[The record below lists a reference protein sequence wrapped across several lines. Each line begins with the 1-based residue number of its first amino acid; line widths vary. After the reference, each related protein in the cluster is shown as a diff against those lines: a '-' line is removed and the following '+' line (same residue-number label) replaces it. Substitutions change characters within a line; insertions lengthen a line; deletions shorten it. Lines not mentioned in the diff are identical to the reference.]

1 MSSYQAEIER
11 AIVNTVSYVD
21 AFDYPLTA
29 AEIHRYLV
37 GLPLSSQKVQQAL
50 GHGPLVP
57 DRLGY
62 SGDFYMLPGREE
74 VADLRRQR
82 QAVADRLWPEAAR
95 YGALIARAPFV
106 RMVAVTGSLAVNNVT
121 HEDIDYLIVTANDRL
136 WVCRAFVILIVRWA
150 ARRGLELCPN
160 YFLTE
165 RALRFSQQNLYTA
178 HEVAQMVPLYGRAV
192 YEALRRVNAWT
203 YRYLPN
209 ASGPP
214 ALTPGPWP
222 LPLAPFAGRAILE
235 TALHSRAGL
244 RLDQWEMG
252 RKTRKF
258 RKAYAGQESSLLEA
272 SFSPDSC
279 KGHFNLHQQR
289 TMRAYE
295 LRTGVE
301 SGGAG
306 EPGSRGAGVH
316 DRESADQLLLPEAT
330 ISAAQPSDERPTTNA
345 TNGKRSPASLHP
357 GSPAP
362 LLPRPPAPLLP
373 RSPAPL
379 PPP

>member
-1 MSSYQAEIER
+1 MSSYQAEIEQ

-29 AEIHRYLV
+29 GEIHRYLV
-37 GLPLSSQKVQQAL
+37 GLPLSPQKVQQAL

-57 DRLGY
+57 DRLGH
-62 SGDFYMLPGREE
+62 SGNFYMLPGREE

-95 YGALIARAPFV
+95 YGALIARAPFA

-165 RALRFSQQNLYTA
+165 RALRFAQQNLYTA
-178 HEVAQMVPLYGRAV
+178 HEVAQMVPLYGRTV
-192 YEALRRVNAWT
+192 YETLRRVNAWT

-222 LPLAPFAGRAILE
+222 LPPAPFAGRAILE
-235 TALHSRAGL
+235 AALHTGAG
-244 RLDQWEMG
+244 RWLDQWEMG

-258 RKAYAGQESSLLEA
+258 RKAYAGQAFSLLEA

-289 TMRAYE
+289 AMRAYE
-295 LRTGVE
+295 LRTGGE
-301 SGGAG
+301 RGGAG
-306 EPGSRGAGVH
+306 VQGSGNAGEI
-316 DRESADQLLLPEAT
+316 DRETAGQLLLPDAAT
-330 ISAAQPSDERPTTNA
+330 LVPHLSDERSTTN
-345 TNGKRSPASLHP
+345 NRLSP
-357 GSPAP
+357 GSSAP

-373 RSPAPL
+373 DSRRAHASPASL

>member
-1 MSSYQAEIER
+1 MSSYQANIER

-37 GLPLSSQKVQQAL
+37 GLPLSPQKVQQAL
-50 GHGPLVP
+50 GHGLLIP
-57 DRLGY
+57 DRLGA
-62 SGDFYMLPGREE
+62 SGDFYMLPGRED
-74 VADLRRQR
+74 VAELRRQR

-178 HEVAQMVPLYGRAV
+178 HEVTQMVPLYGRAV
-192 YEALRRVNAWT
+192 YETLRRVNAWT

-209 ASGPP
+209 AAGPP
-214 ALTPGPWP
+214 ALSSTPWP
-222 LPLAPFAGRAILE
+222 FSPAPFTGRAILE
-235 TALHSRAGL
+235 ATLRTRAG
-244 RLDQWEMG
+244 RWLDQWEMA
-252 RKTRKF
+252 RKTRRF
-258 RKAYAGQESSLLEA
+258 RKSHAGQASSLLEA

-289 TMRAYE
+289 TMRAYQ
-295 LRTGVE
+295 LRTAGE

-306 EPGSRGAGVH
+306 EQGSGRAGENE
-316 DRESADQLLLPEAT
+316 RESAGQLLLPDAAT
-330 ISAAQPSDERPTTNA
+330 PAFHLSDERPTGNNRLA
-345 TNGKRSPASLHP
+345 PAPLPP
-357 GSPAP
+357 GSSAPLLPRAPAP
-362 LLPRPPAPLLP
+362 LLPRA
-373 RSPAPL
+373 PAPL

>member
-37 GLPLSSQKVQQAL
+37 GLPLSPEKVQQAL
-50 GHGPLVP
+50 GHGPLIR
-57 DRLGY
+57 DRLGHAD
-62 SGDFYMLPGREE
+62 GFYMLPGREDM
-74 VADLRRQR
+74 ADLRRQR
-82 QAVADRLWPEAAR
+82 QAVANRLWPEAAR
-95 YGALIARAPFV
+95 YGSLIAHAPFV

-178 HEVAQMVPLYGRAV
+178 HEVAQMVPLNGRLV
-192 YEALRRVNAWT
+192 YETLRRVNAWT

-209 ASGPP
+209 AAGAPSLPSGLADLLKP
-214 ALTPGPWP
+214 ATSRYSPVRVVLEAALHTR
-222 LPLAPFAGRAILE
+222 AGRWF
-235 TALHSRAGL
+235 
-244 RLDQWEMG
+244 DQWEMS
-252 RKTRKF
+252 RKMRKF
-258 RKAYAGQESSLLEA
+258 RKIYAGQESSLLEA
-272 SFSPDSC
+272 SFSSDSC

-289 TMRAYE
+289 TMRAYH
-295 LRTGVE
+295 LRTAGESRSAGVQG

-306 EPGSRGAGVH
+306 EKPSMGRSPLSEPAASVT
-316 DRESADQLLLPEAT
+316 QL
-330 ISAAQPSDERPTTNA
+330 SDERPTTH
-345 TNGKRSPASLHP
+345 GKLSPAPLPP

-373 RSPAPL
+373 RAPAPL